1 MTTLTVYDETAGG
14 RPVGDVVLPDLPERI
29 TVREI
34 VRLRVREEVARHNAN
49 PAALF
54 RGLVQP
60 TDTEVA
66 ANGFTLRRVRRLAWE
81 VQADAAVAA
90 FARNGYFILV
100 GDHQVEDLD
109 EVVDLTGA
117 DLHVTFVKLTPLVG
131 G

>member
-14 RPVGDVVLPDLPERI
+14 RPVGDVVLPDLPERM

-34 VRLRVREEVARHNAN
+34 VRLLAREEVARHNAN
-49 PAALF
+49 PGVLF
-54 RGLVQP
+54 HGLVP
-60 TDTEVA
+60 PPDPVGA
-66 ANGFTLRRVRRLAWE
+66 ATGFPLGGGRRLEWA
-81 VQADAAVAA
+81 VPADAAVAA

-117 DLHVTFVKLTPLVG
+117 DQHVTFVKLTPLV
-131 G
+131 